1 MFHERLKELRVKCGK
16 KQKDLAEFLSISAQS
31 VSKWEKGE
39 ALPSITYLPK
49 IAQFYQCDVNAFFAE
64 TIKPSAGK
72 KTQPMTQD
80 EYEAFFEMAK
90 CVLVDNQSDKELVE
104 FLENHPAVKEEM
116 IEIIKLFE
124 KTNSVSISMIQRY
137 RSCGYNKAG
146 RILDVFETMGT
157 ITPFDGC
164 VSRKIIQEPMQRL
177 KSYLGIN

>member
-16 KQKDLAEFLSISAQS
+16 KQKDLAEFLNISAQS

-80 EYEAFFEMAK
+80 EYEVFFEVAK

-116 IEIIKLFE
+116 IEIIQKNTRNYAKRQQTFFKRQQNHTFLSPEQATAKMVE
-124 KTNSVSISMIQRY
+124 KIM
-137 RSCGYNKAG
+137 YN
-146 RILDVFETMGT
+146 
-157 ITPFDGC
+157 
-164 VSRKIIQEPMQRL
+164 
-177 KSYLGIN
+177 